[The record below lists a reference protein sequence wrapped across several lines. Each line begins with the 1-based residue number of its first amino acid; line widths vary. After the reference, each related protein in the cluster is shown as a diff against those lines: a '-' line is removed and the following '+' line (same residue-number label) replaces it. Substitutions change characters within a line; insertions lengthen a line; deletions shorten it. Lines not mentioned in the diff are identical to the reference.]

1 MYHVTFFFYQ
11 FIDFMSI
18 FRNINDALK
27 LSFVIPVDAGSD
39 LNVSLM
45 AYCCCCCWSTVMESN
60 SSLKFRCLRMSRG
73 CEALLA
79 FQECKEFVDPAAT
92 NI

>member
-1 MYHVTFFFYQ
+1 
-11 FIDFMSI
+11 MSL
-18 FRNINDALK
+18 FRNINDALT
-27 LSFVIPVDAGSD
+27 LLFVIPVDAGSD

-45 AYCCCCCWSTVMESN
+45 AYCCCCCCWSTVMESN
-60 SSLKFRCLRMSRG
+60 SSLKFQCLWMSQG

-92 NI
+92 NMKYNLIL

>member
-1 MYHVTFFFYQ
+1 
-11 FIDFMSI
+11 MSI
-18 FRNINDALK
+18 VRNINDALT
-27 LSFVIPVDAGSD
+27 LLFVIPVGAGSD

-45 AYCCCCCWSTVMESN
+45 AYCCCCWSTVMESN
-60 SSLKFRCLRMSRG
+60 SSLKLRCLWMNQG

-79 FQECKEFVDPAAT
+79 FQECKESVDPAAT

>member
-1 MYHVTFFFYQ
+1 MYHVTSFLYQ
-11 FIDFMSI
+11 FIEFMSF
-18 FRNINDALK
+18 FRNINDAFTL
-27 LSFVIPVDAGSD
+27 LFVIPVDAGSD

-45 AYCCCCCWSTVMESN
+45 AYCCYCWSTVMESN
-60 SSLKFRCLRMSRG
+60 SSLKFQCLWMNQG

-79 FQECKEFVDPAAT
+79 FQECTEFVDPAAT

>member
-1 MYHVTFFFYQ
+1 MYHVTFFVYQ
-11 FIDFMSI
+11 FLDFMSI
-18 FRNINDALK
+18 FRNINDALPR
-27 LSFVIPVDAGSD
+27 LFVIPVDAGSD

-45 AYCCCCCWSTVMESN
+45 AYCCCCWSTVMESN
-60 SSLKFRCLRMSRG
+60 SSLKFRCLSMSQG